1 MSKGFEFIKRFKIR
15 YCAVL
20 LYRLAF
26 GLPFRFL
33 KILKYPDN
41 KRTVNVANKCGSE
54 NYSQKNGGHIPRADK
69 QNSQCYRCKN
79 YCPADIPKEALNK
92 SRHAS
97 CLHIFRRIARKI
109 CLRNLHTRFNQ
120 RFLKISRQALCF
132 CQIKGEPAAEILGM
146 FIIIFCSYIIIN
158 LDATKE

>member
-1 MSKGFEFIKRFKIR
+1 MTNSHLSGSLIHQRSSRICILSKGFEFIKRFKIR

-97 CLHIFRRIARKI
+97 CLLIFHHIARKLLEI
-109 CLRNLHTRFNQ
+109 HQVFLRHFHTI
-120 RFLKISRQALCF
+120 LV
-132 CQIKGEPAAEILGM
+132 AA
-146 FIIIFCSYIIIN
+146 S
-158 LDATKE
+158 A